1 MGVSGLN
8 YWLEMFCSS
17 GSSPV
22 PGDEEQTC
30 GKRVPGSVL
39 SLARRLGTIRKTP
52 ALPRPFHSSPGNQV
66 KGHSRDLETRVH
78 RPWEPGDCWAHW
90 GEYSDQSLPAPMAL
104 AFPPHRELHG
114 AQTMRPG
121 LKYFSP
127 HSPHAA
133 GRRLPHNLRTCVEPT
148 GYFSFCLFLPCER
161 VILAIWGGGGGVGGR
176 GEPRGSGDQFAPD
189 SQGEVYVRFD
199 SSPLG
204 SHRHSLLA
212 FC

>member
-1 MGVSGLN
+1 
-8 YWLEMFCSS
+8 MFCSS

-30 GKRVPGSVL
+30 GKRVPGSVR
-39 SLARRLGTIRKTP
+39 SLARPLGTIRKTP

-66 KGHSRDLETRVH
+66 RGHSRHLETRVH

-90 GEYSDQSLPAPMAL
+90 GEYSDQSLPAPWRSPFRPTENSMA
-104 AFPPHRELHG
+104 PR
-114 AQTMRPG
+114 QR
-121 LKYFSP
+121 
-127 HSPHAA
+127 
-133 GRRLPHNLRTCVEPT
+133 
-148 GYFSFCLFLPCER
+148 
-161 VILAIWGGGGGVGGR
+161 GR
-176 GEPRGSGDQFAPD
+176 GCSISLLTAHTQPDAGSLTALEHAWSPRLILVSASSCPVSVSSWLYGVWGAGGSGDQFAPA
-189 SQGEVYVRFD
+189 SQGEVSVRFD